1 MSSLVSSKQVLS
13 RLGLWERSTAC
24 AMVVLGSIDP
34 LFFPYTSKVSPQNAG
49 TQRNKQPPGF
59 ATVSNQKTITIEL
72 VGSEDRILLWNQIS
86 NKLELVEDLTIISVP
101 NPAYTPVFTSWPQK
115 IGITSSYWLTLENL
129 LTCACTTITLEDS
142 RLKNKDV
149 DKILRKWKTG
159 GFPNLERLKIHGRNI
174 TNNGTTI
181 LEMDWMEL
189 NVMVI
194 QTDDGSKN
202 ATIKTN
208 VRSIEMSVILF

>member
-1 MSSLVSSKQVLS
+1 
-13 RLGLWERSTAC
+13 
-24 AMVVLGSIDP
+24 MVVLGSIDP

-86 NKLELVEDLTIISVP
+86 NKLELVEDLTII
-101 NPAYTPVFTSWPQK
+101 
-115 IGITSSYWLTLENL
+115 
-129 LTCACTTITLEDS
+129 CACATITLEDS

-208 VRSIEMSVILF
+208 VRSIEIVNQAEVKMLIFCGHEVKTGVKPGLLSDTILRSSTNPKLLDI